1 MSAPA
6 RSFPS
11 AAAFRAWLERH
22 HARETELLVRCFK
35 VHAADRGLTYSQALD
50 EALCWGWIDGVR
62 RSIDADSFSVRY
74 SPRKPDSVWS
84 AVNIRRAKALE
95 AGGRLAPPGRAA
107 LEARRSARGVYS
119 FESKPTDFPPP
130 MKRRFR
136 SHADAFRFWSAQPP
150 GYRRTATFWVLSAKQ
165 EATRERRLDVVIACS
180 ANGQRIPLLARDRPS
195 TTRPAKRRKT

>member
-11 AAAFRAWLERH
+11 AAVFGAWLERH

-35 VHAADRGLTYSQALD
+35 VHAADRGLTYSQGLD

-62 RSIDADSFSVRY
+62 RSIDADSFSVRF

-95 AGGRLAPPGRAA
+95 AAGRLAPPGRTAF
-107 LEARRSARGVYS
+107 EARRSARGVYS

-195 TTRPAKRRKT
+195 TARPAKRRRS